1 MSKKTKKW
9 EKGAFMKAW
18 GAESKKGHKTWEA
31 FAAGMAKAA
40 EDQGVDV
47 PNELS
52 VWNRIHTLKAALE
65 KANPGI
71 QCPKVPERPR
81 KAKADKP
88 KTAAEI
94 AEELGW

>member
-18 GAESKKGHKTWEA
+18 GAESKKGHETWEA
-31 FAAGMAKAA
+31 FAAGMAQAA
-40 EDQGVDV
+40 KDQKVDV
-47 PNELS
+47 PNELA

-65 KANPGI
+65 KANPSI
-71 QCPKVPERPR
+71 QCPTVPDRPR
-81 KAKADKP
+81 KEKEGNP
-88 KTAAEI
+88 PTAAEI